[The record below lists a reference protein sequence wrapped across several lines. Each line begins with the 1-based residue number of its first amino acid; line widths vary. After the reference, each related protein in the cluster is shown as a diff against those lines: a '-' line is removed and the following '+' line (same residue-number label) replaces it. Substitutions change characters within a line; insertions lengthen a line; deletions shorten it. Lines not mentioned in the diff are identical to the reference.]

1 MLGLFALIAL
11 TKILGPPFLYLEN
24 ADEITAELLK
34 ANRLSKNG
42 YFAELSNAMI
52 LPNLRMR
59 LLHFL

>member
-42 YFAELSNAMI
+42 YFAEFRNYVSKC
-52 LPNLRMR
+52 NLY
-59 LLHFL
+59 LHFLI